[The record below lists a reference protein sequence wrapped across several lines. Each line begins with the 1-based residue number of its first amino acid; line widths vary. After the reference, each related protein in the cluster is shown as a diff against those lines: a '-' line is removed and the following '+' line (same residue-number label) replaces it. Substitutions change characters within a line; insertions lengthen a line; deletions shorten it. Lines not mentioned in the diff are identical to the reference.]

1 MCFFPP
7 KFVIVTIIIVG
18 FSVDSLWILVF
29 RPTLRSFIVTEN
41 ISWSCVVF
49 PAFLSFLT
57 HVIIMAASPCV
68 VLVENAVFVQK
79 SEACTH
85 TCIPGSRCVGRMCVR
100 IIFCCGLNPILPS

>member
-1 MCFFPP
+1 MIHLLSDLRVMACVFFPP
-7 KFVIVTIIIVG
+7 KFVIVTIIIV
-18 FSVDSLWILVF
+18 SLWILVF

-68 VLVENAVFVQK
+68 VLVENAV
-79 SEACTH
+79 SLCRNRRPALTH
-85 TCIPGSRCVGRMCVR
+85 AFPAQDVSAGCVYG
-100 IIFCCGLNPILPS
+100 